1 MSYGHTYIQILI
13 HSYIMSRFFNLNTII
28 KSSGN
33 EKIIYEHVC
42 RTKLGNACMYG
53 IPCSI
58 IAAITKNA
66 NMNLKMYTRI
76 PRLAI
81 IVSVSLFF
89 HLFRTPYKK

>member
-1 MSYGHTYIQILI
+1 MYNMYSMYVVPC
-13 HSYIMSRFFNLNTII
+13 NT
-28 KSSGN
+28 
-33 EKIIYEHVC
+33 
-42 RTKLGNACMYG
+42 
-53 IPCSI
+53 

-89 HLFRTPYKK
+89 HLFRIP